1 MQSIP
6 NKKTGSGIITG
17 VEALSEEERQV
28 QKNKETHSQRDFRC
42 TKNNVSPDL
51 ENNSLILL
59 IVTELN
65 KYLNNL
71 LSSE

>member
-51 ENNSLILL
+51 GNNSLILP

-65 KYLNNL
+65 KHLNNP